1 MWSIIHKH
9 GLRLQI
15 ALKSHFKGDAASIV
29 NIIPLKGT

>member
-15 ALKSHFKGDAASIV
+15 ALKSHFKGDAASYW
-29 NIIPLKGT
+29 KHYST